1 MSTLQ
6 TQFMN
11 EIQAGHDGPPIP
23 EAKRVYFQ
31 ERLRSRFFEFLLN
44 KFLEQQERG
53 LTKAKLARRIGR
65 TPDVVNRWLSAPSNL
80 TLDTASD
87 LLLGINAEELEMSAS
102 SLLNR
107 VQVNYNHLD
116 EFRDLSVRP
125 APAPSPADATGK
137 MIMLVPEERKVEA
150 KVA

>member
-1 MSTLQ
+1 MSTSQ

-31 ERLRSRFFEFLLN
+31 ERLRNRFFEFLLN
-44 KFLEQQERG
+44 KFLEQQKHG
-53 LTKAKLARRIGR
+53 LTKAKLARRIGK
-65 TPDVVNRWLSAPSNL
+65 TPDIVNRWLSAPSNL

-87 LLLGINAEELEMSAS
+87 LLLGISAEELEMGAS

-107 VQVNYNHLD
+107 VSVNYSHLD
-116 EFRDLSVRP
+116 EFRDLLVRP
-125 APAPSPADATGK
+125 QNPSVDTTIGKTIMRAPAE
-137 MIMLVPEERKVEA
+137 LQVPV